1 MNAWSISSLAFIGT
15 SALTWAIL
23 QLVSGGPWRVAK
35 RLNVVNRSTDIARE
49 DLRSTDRKEQFP
61 LLPSLLER
69 LGCYQSLERAL
80 ERAGLHWL
88 PGEFMALCIAGSL
101 TLAIVGWLLFGPL
114 AIAAGIAVAAIA
126 AWLTIIVLQNNRLS
140 QFEKH
145 FPDALTLMASSLRSG
160 YGMLRSMQAIRDEM
174 KPPIST
180 EFGRVLD
187 DTTVG
192 LSVHE
197 ALLHLSQRV
206 PLPDLDIAISAML
219 IRLDIGG
226 NLAEMMDIIAGTV
239 RERQRI
245 ASEVNALTSEGRLS
259 GVILFLLPIAM
270 LVALSFLN
278 RSYMS
283 VLIQTSFGHILL
295 ICAATLQVIGGL
307 VIMRMLKINF

>member
-1 MNAWSISSLAFIGT
+1 MNAWSITSLAFIGT

-23 QLVSGGPWRVAK
+23 QLVSGGPWRVSK
-35 RLNVVNRSTDIARE
+35 RLNVINRKSETLRE
-49 DLRSTDRKEQFP
+49 DLHPTERMEEIP
-61 LLPSLLER
+61 LLPSLLDR
-69 LGCYQSLERAL
+69 LGCYQALERAL
-80 ERAGLHWL
+80 GRAGLNWL
-88 PGEFMALCIAGSL
+88 PGEFTAFCIAGAVIF
-101 TLAIVGWLLFGPL
+101 AIVGWLLFGPW
-114 AIAAGIAVAAIA
+114 AIAAGVVLAAFGS
-126 AWLTIIVLQNNRLS
+126 WLTVIVLQNNRLA

-160 YGMLRSMQAIRDEM
+160 YGLLRSMQAIRDEM

-180 EFGRVLD
+180 EFGKVLD
-187 DTTVG
+187 ETAVG
-192 LSVHE
+192 VSVHE
-197 ALLHLSQRV
+197 SLIHLSQRI
-206 PLPDLDIAISAML
+206 PLPDLDIAVTAML

-226 NLAEMMDIIAGTV
+226 NLAEMMDIIAATV

-259 GVILFLLPIAM
+259 GVILFFLPIAM

-278 RSYMS
+278 HSYMS
-283 VLIQTSFGHILL
+283 VLIETSFGHILL